1 MANITVSQ
9 YPGGFASGVTIRGVP
24 VAMTHPGQVFWVYN
38 GTTLD
43 QGHKNGSNGN
53 KGTFTAPFATINYAV
68 TQCRANKGD
77 IIFVKPGHAETLA
90 AAGDIAVSKA
100 GVAILGLGNGSN
112 RPTITLGTAT
122 TASIQIAASNVTFA
136 NFLFVSALAA
146 VATVFEV
153 ATTVVA
159 NDLAIV
165 DCEFRDGSTSLN
177 LVSALVQGG
186 TTANALDGLYFYGN
200 TINGKKASA
209 VTAAT
214 TAIVATGAV
223 DRAVISKNVA
233 THRVLLAN
241 TAVLLAMGANDL
253 TNVVMDGNYTYRPNT
268 SNNTGELLS
277 SSSTASSGIVANNIC
292 MTLSANG
299 LVIPTGTKLGTSR
312 NFCMITGAADKSALE
327 NPAAV

>member
-1 MANITVSQ
+1 MPLAN
-9 YPGGFASGVTIRGVP
+9 YPSGFSNGIIVRGVP
-24 VAMTHPGQVFWVYN
+24 LIQTNPGKVFWVSN
-38 GTTLD
+38 STAMLPN
-43 QGHKNGSNGN
+43 QKNGSNSNDGSFN
-53 KGTFTAPFATINYAV
+53 APFSTITYAMS
-68 TQCRANKGD
+68 QCIANRGD
-77 IIFVKPGHAETLA
+77 IIFVKPLHAESLA
-90 AAGDIAVSKA
+90 AAGDIAASKA
-100 GVAILGLGNGSN
+100 GVAVIGLGNGSN

-122 TASIQIAASNVTFA
+122 TASIQVSASNVTWA

-165 DCEFRDGSTSLN
+165 GNEFRDGSTALN

-209 VTAAT
+209 VTANT

-223 DRAVISKNVA
+223 DRANISNNVA

-253 TNVVMDGNYTYRPNT
+253 TNVIMDSNKTYRPNT
-268 SNNTGELLS
+268 SNTTGELLS
-277 SSSTASSGIVANNIC
+277 STSTASSGLVTNNVC

-312 NFCMITGAADKSALE
+312 NFCMITGATDKSALE